1 MILVRLWWWFSY
13 VILLSAWTFVPP
25 LPGIL
30 GYVSF
35 PTLPNRTALVKR
47 RTGSL
52 TWSSSLL
59 ASEQQQQPAPESDQK
74 KGGDDETKQ
83 KDQQDSGGVRRTRQ
97 GLSPPTK
104 PMTLAEYAEREQKAA
119 RDLDNRL
126 LLPNRIGKAVNVLLY
141 TFVILGYI
149 LNLFGLAYVKS
160 PDGWSV
166 TIDTIEA
173 RRFQDEINRTTTSM
187 PAAKH

>member
-1 MILVRLWWWFSY
+1 MILVRCGWWFSFF
-13 VILLSAWTFVPP
+13 ILLSAWAFVPP

-30 GYVSF
+30 AYVS
-35 PTLPNRTALVKR
+35 PPPARNRPALVKR
-47 RTGSL
+47 RTGPL

-59 ASEQQQQPAPESDQK
+59 ASQQQQQQPPESDQK
-74 KGGDDETKQ
+74 GGGDVETKQ
-83 KDQQDSGGVRRTRQ
+83 GDQQDNGGVRRTRQ
-97 GLSPPTK
+97 ELSPLTK
-104 PMTLAEYAEREQKAA
+104 RMTLTEYAEREQQAA
-119 RDLDNRL
+119 RDLENRL

-141 TFVILGYI
+141 TFVILGFV

-173 RRFQDEINRTTTSM
+173 RRFQDEINRTTKTT
-187 PAAKH
+187 PAARN

>member
-1 MILVRLWWWFSY
+1 MILVRCGWWFSCF
-13 VILLSAWTFVPP
+13 ILLSAWAFVPP

-30 GYVSF
+30 AYVS
-35 PTLPNRTALVKR
+35 PPPARNRPALVKR
-47 RTGSL
+47 RTGLL

-59 ASEQQQQPAPESDQK
+59 ASQQQQQPPESDQK
-74 KGGDDETKQ
+74 GDDVEIKQ
-83 KDQQDSGGVRRTRQ
+83 EDQQDNGKRRTTQ
-97 GLSPPTK
+97 ELSPLTK
-104 PMTLAEYAEREQKAA
+104 RMTLAEYAEREQKAA
-119 RDLDNRL
+119 RDLENRL

-141 TFVILGYI
+141 TFVILGFV

-173 RRFQDEINRTTTSM
+173 RRFQDEINRTTKTT
-187 PAAKH
+187 PAARN

>member
-1 MILVRLWWWFSY
+1 M
-13 VILLSAWTFVPP
+13 
-25 LPGIL
+25 
-30 GYVSF
+30 
-35 PTLPNRTALVKR
+35 
-47 RTGSL
+47 
-52 TWSSSLL
+52 
-59 ASEQQQQPAPESDQK
+59 ASQQQQPPPESDQK
-74 KGGDDETKQ
+74 GGDDNDIEIKQ
-83 KDQQDSGGVRRTRQ
+83 EGHQQDNSGRGTRQ
-97 GLSPPTK
+97 KLSTPTK

-141 TFVILGYI
+141 TFVILGYV

-173 RRFQDEINRTTTSM
+173 RRFQDEINRTTTTM
-187 PAAKH
+187 PAAKN